1 MRFTLEHT
9 FDAPIDVVEKA
20 SNSPDYQ
27 QMLDDL
33 PNLGKRKVTSLEE
46 HTDGSMHR
54 VTHYTL
60 GAQLPAPVVAVLG
73 QSATWDE
80 VADYD
85 PATHTWTFE
94 IKPHV
99 LGGRLKCHG
108 NYRFQEDGQQTT
120 RVVEVDVKVKVPLV
134 GGRVENEIR
143 KGLVETMD
151 AEATLLQ
158 EYLSRPG
165 SR

>member
-9 FDAPIDVVEKA
+9 FAAPVDAVEKA
-20 SNSPDYQ
+20 SNSREYQ
-27 QMLDDL
+27 DMLDDL

-46 HTDGSMHR
+46 RPDGSMHR

-99 LGGRLKCHG
+99 LGGRLKCRG
-108 NYRFQEDGQQTT
+108 SYRFEGAGEKTT
-120 RVVEVDVKVKVPLV
+120 RVVDVDIKVKVPLV
-134 GGRVENEIR
+134 GGRVENEIK

-151 AEATLLQ
+151 AEAT
-158 EYLSRPG
+158 
-165 SR
+165 